1 MWVHPVLAYF
11 LIWKGMYLQNDLIGD
26 TAGSGRC
33 RRALDGARMP
43 ARAWLKMEEPLGYS
57 IR

>member
-1 MWVHPVLAYF
+1 
-11 LIWKGMYLQNDLIGD
+11 MYLQNDLFGD
-26 TAGSGRC
+26 TARSGRSH
-33 RRALDGARMP
+33 RALDDARMT

>member
-1 MWVHPVLAYF
+1 
-11 LIWKGMYLQNDLIGD
+11 MYLQNDLIGD

-33 RRALDGARMP
+33 RRAPDDARMT